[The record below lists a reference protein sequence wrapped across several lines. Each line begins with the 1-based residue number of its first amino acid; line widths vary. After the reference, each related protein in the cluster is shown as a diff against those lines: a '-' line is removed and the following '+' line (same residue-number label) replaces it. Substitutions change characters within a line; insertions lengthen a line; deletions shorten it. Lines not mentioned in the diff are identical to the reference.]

1 MLFFTSGSERAR
13 KGIALSLQRVG
24 GAQFAE
30 GRAARTER
38 DLRTSG
44 GESTRF
50 PTGKL
55 IGIEV
60 LVA

>member
-13 KGIALSLQRVG
+13 KGFALSLQSAG
-24 GAQFAE
+24 GAPIAE

-44 GESTRF
+44 GESTRV
-50 PTGKL
+50 PTEKL
-55 IGIEV
+55 LGIEV